1 MKKIDNT
8 DFFSQVHEF
17 LLEGKSIRINIRG
30 NSMKPFLR
38 EGSHQAEIAPTE
50 GRNLKTGDVVLFRH
64 CSRYVLHRIVAIND
78 ERYTMQ
84 GDGNRIPR
92 GHNRSNGAFL
102 PQGRAYDG
110 LFVAMV
116 EVSIAL
122 VDTDAPRKKIFARPA
137 GKTAFEKTLNPRAK
151 KTGLTQIA

>member
-38 EGSHQAEIAPTE
+38 EGSHQAEIARRCSAVPPLLKIRPAQNSGHKRRTLHHA
-50 GRNLKTGDVVLFRH
+50 GRRCAGKH
-64 CSRYVLHRIVAIND
+64 
-78 ERYTMQ
+78 
-84 GDGNRIPR
+84 GNRIPR

>member
-8 DFFSQVHEF
+8 DFFSQAHEF

-38 EGSHQAEIAPTE
+38 EGSHQAEIAPAE

-64 CSRYVLHRIVAIND
+64 CSRYVLHRRTLHHAG
-78 ERYTMQ
+78 RRCA
-84 GDGNRIPR
+84 GKHGNRIPR

-102 PQGRAYDG
+102 PHGRAYDG

-151 KTGLTQIA
+151 KTGLTQFA

>member
-38 EGSHQAEIAPTE
+38 EGSHQAEIAPAE

-84 GDGNRIPR
+84 GDGVLENTETVFREDIIGVMVR
-92 GHNRSNGAFL
+92 FYHKGGHMTDCSSLWWRFL
-102 PQGRAYDG
+102 SRWWILMLPARRYLLG
-110 LFVAMV
+110 LL
-116 EVSIAL
+116 EKL
-122 VDTDAPRKKIFARPA
+122 HLRKH
-137 GKTAFEKTLNPRAK
+137 
-151 KTGLTQIA
+151 